1 MSKQQNAVMA
11 EIRRKEL
18 LELLNAEGHAT
29 VAMLCNHFK
38 VSPATIRN
46 DLNDLEAM
54 RQLKRTHGGAISMQ
68 SLPELTSRE
77 KTGLH
82 ASAKRSIAQR
92 AMDFVRPG
100 QVIAIDTGTTTI
112 EMARLLVNMQD
123 VTVITND
130 LKIAFYLEENS
141 SLNVI
146 LLGGM
151 VRKNFHCTV
160 GDSVLRQMDEL
171 NIDTLFLATNGMDIG
186 CGLSTPGIETADVKR
201 KMLSKACRSI
211 LLADSSKVGQKSLA
225 CFAAIDEIDILI
237 TDKDV
242 NGEFASEIQ
251 SRGVEVIK
259 A

>member
-18 LELLNAEGHAT
+18 LDLLNAEGHAT
-29 VAMLCNHFK
+29 VTMLCNHFK

-82 ASAKRSIAQR
+82 ASDKRAIAQR
-92 AMDFVRPG
+92 ALEYVRPG
-100 QVIAIDTGTTTI
+100 RVIAIDTGTTTI
-112 EMARLLVNMQD
+112 ELARLLVNMQD
-123 VTVITND
+123 VTVVTND
-130 LKIAFYLEENS
+130 LKIACYLEENS

-146 LLGGM
+146 LVGGM

-160 GDSVLRQMDEL
+160 GDSVLRQLDEL
-171 NIDTLFLATNGMDIG
+171 NIDTLFLATNGMDSH

-201 KMLSKACRSI
+201 KLLSKACHSI
-211 LLADSSKVGQKSLA
+211 LLADSSKVGKKSLA
-225 CFAAIDEIDILI
+225 CFAAIDEIDMLI
-237 TDKDV
+237 TDKGVDAA
-242 NGEFASEIQ
+242 FADEVQ
-251 SRGVEVIK
+251 AKGVEVIR

>member
-29 VAMLCNHFK
+29 VSMLCNHFK

-54 RQLKRTHGGAISMQ
+54 HQLKRTHGGAISMQ

-82 ASAKRSIAQR
+82 VSDKRSIAQA
-92 AMDFVRPG
+92 AMQYIRPG
-100 QVIAIDTGTTTI
+100 QAIAIDTGTTTI
-112 EMARLLVNMQD
+112 ELARLLVNMQD
-123 VTVITND
+123 ITVITND
-130 LKIAFYLEENS
+130 LKIASFLEENS
-141 SLNVI
+141 TLNVI

-160 GDSVLRQMDEL
+160 GDTVLRQMDEL
-171 NIDTLFLATNGMDIG
+171 NIDTLFLATNGMDVES
-186 CGLSTPGIETADVKR
+186 GLSTPSIETGDVKR
-201 KMLSKACRSI
+201 RMLSKARRTI
-211 LLADSSKVGQKSLA
+211 LLADSSKVGEKSLA
-225 CFAAIDEIDILI
+225 CFATIDEIDILI
-237 TDKDV
+237 TDKGV
-242 NGEFASEIQ
+242 CSEFVARVQ
-251 SRGVEVIK
+251 AKGVELIQ